1 MMNRPEALKKYRKAK
16 EEGLVDEDI
25 IPLLEIINSSEEYY
39 TTSSC
44 SGRIGVMQIPEIG
57 NKVQCV
63 FLGKWHREVS
73 YDEIVESIKNYKSG
87 YLFLIVQSAIIHVVA
102 KDIDSANVLLKIAF
116 ESGFK
121 YSSIKGIS
129 NNGVLVEILSTEN
142 LNIPLGKNGNLIVD
156 EEYIRFSTDMANMTL
171 RRIKQKLQKLE
182 RKISCLL
189 SHDS

>member
-1 MMNRPEALKKYRKAK
+1 MNRPEALKRYRMAK
-16 EEGLVDEDI
+16 EKGLVDKDI
-25 IPLLEIINSSEEYY
+25 IYLLEIINSSEAYY

-44 SGRIGVMQIPEIG
+44 SGRIGVMQIPGIG

-73 YDEIVESIKNYKSG
+73 YDEILGSIKNYKSG

-102 KDIDSANVLLKIAF
+102 KDIDSATALLKIAF

-121 YSSIKGIS
+121 YSSIKSIS
-129 NNGVLVEILSTEN
+129 NSGVLVEILSTEN
-142 LNIPLGKNGNLIVD
+142 LNIPLGKNGNLMVD
-156 EEYIRFSTDMANMTL
+156 DEYIMFSTDMANMTL

-182 RKISCLL
+182 RKISCFL